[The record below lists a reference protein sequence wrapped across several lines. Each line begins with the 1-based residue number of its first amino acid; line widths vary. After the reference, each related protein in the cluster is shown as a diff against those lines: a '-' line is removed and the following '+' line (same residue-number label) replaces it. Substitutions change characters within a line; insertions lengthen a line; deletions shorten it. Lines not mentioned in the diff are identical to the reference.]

1 MVNHSQ
7 LHASSTAPPFTLC
20 LKSNSCFVITPGRK
34 EWLVLDSKMG
44 MCVHIT
50 EWVGSLVCMALFGLV
65 NRIEKGKKRDESLI
79 IKEQECISVPQ
90 VV

>member
-1 MVNHSQ
+1 
-7 LHASSTAPPFTLC
+7 
-20 LKSNSCFVITPGRK
+20 
-34 EWLVLDSKMG
+34 MG

-50 EWVGSLVCMALFGLV
+50 EWVGSPLVCMALFGLV